1 MRTIHK
7 SWAWHLLVFLAS
19 LIMIFGESFT
29 YCVPLQHAYVSSVIF
44 VLTYLIIVI
53 DVLLYAMVDPDYF
66 SWYCRCCQN
75 SSFGNKENTCCFLNS
90 PMSTEEYRSRKRPIS
105 CSMGSFYFWMDL
117 IALTAYALQF
127 ASTFMSNDVKL
138 SMNGSVLIQTTG
150 RRTNRVFLSVILI
163 GKSAIL
169 AQIFRASTI
178 VDYMRWMDAL
188 KLKVTSQRD
197 GFRKNHQHR
206 SFKELS
212 SNLRAYSFK
221 RNRSKTKL
229 LKEMSA
235 TKIQNKWRST
245 RAFRRNKP
253 IRNLRNISS
262 MSRDSSERTLVLHSA
277 RERAQSSRVG
287 SAMRELTARH
297 VAVLVIAMLIICLLV
312 TFDLHPNTTTQ
323 RTLIDL
329 SFHTQNPIFS

>member
-1 MRTIHK
+1 MK
-7 SWAWHLLVFLAS
+7 
-19 LIMIFGESFT
+19 
-29 YCVPLQHAYVSSVIF
+29 
-44 VLTYLIIVI
+44 
-53 DVLLYAMVDPDYF
+53 D
-66 SWYCRCCQN
+66 
-75 SSFGNKENTCCFLNS
+75 
-90 PMSTEEYRSRKRPIS
+90 
-105 CSMGSFYFWMDL
+105 
-117 IALTAYALQF
+117 
-127 ASTFMSNDVKL
+127 
-138 SMNGSVLIQTTG
+138 
-150 RRTNRVFLSVILI
+150 
-163 GKSAIL
+163 
-169 AQIFRASTI
+169 
-178 VDYMRWMDAL
+178 
-188 KLKVTSQRD
+188 
-197 GFRKNHQHR
+197 
-206 SFKELS
+206 
-212 SNLRAYSFK
+212 
-221 RNRSKTKL
+221 
-229 LKEMSA
+229 MSA